1 MSAQRLQSQRLQN
14 QVITSRYPQVEMMLA
29 WEQPEQESKRF
40 RKIVISI
47 LIFCLVFGVIIP
59 WIDVPKDVRVINK
72 VPDRLVKLVLEQ
84 KKVKPPPVEPELPKE
99 EPKEEPEE
107 KKPEEKK
114 EPEPIPEPK
123 DVAKQPDNKSAKEV
137 AKEKAAV
144 FDVFADLRDSETVTQ
159 LTEETNLTTAG
170 TTETET
176 TREIIGNS
184 AMADSGGINVSKASK
199 SQGGGGAL
207 KGKGT
212 TAVTS
217 KIKGVAAKAQS
228 KSSGGKGGVR
238 TSENIQL
245 TFDKNQGRIFTAY
258 NRALRKN
265 PSLQGTVVFKLRI
278 EPSGSVSDVSI
289 VSSQLNDPKL
299 EKRLVFAIKRLNFG
313 AMNVSVWEGNYPV
326 VFAPQ

>member
-1 MSAQRLQSQRLQN
+1 MNAPRLKN
-14 QVITSRYPQVEMMLA
+14 QVISSRYPQVEMMLA

-47 LIFCLVFGVIIP
+47 LIVCLIFGVIIP

-114 EPEPIPEPK
+114 PEEPEPTPEPEEI
-123 DVAKQPDNKSAKEV
+123 AKQPDSKSAKEV

-159 LTEETNLTTAG
+159 LTGDTNLTTAG

-176 TREIIGNS
+176 TREIIGDS
-184 AMADSGGINVSKASK
+184 AMADSGGINVSKAST

-217 KIKGVAAKAQS
+217 KIKGVAAKAKS
-228 KSSGGKGGVR
+228 KSSSGKGGVR

-245 TFDKNQGRIFTAY
+245 TFDRNQGRIFTAY

-278 EPSGSVSDVSI
+278 EPSGNVSNVSI

-299 EKRLVFAIKRLNFG
+299 EKRLVFAIKRLDFG
-313 AMNVSVWEGNYPV
+313 AMNVAVWEGNYPV